1 LDVLV
6 LTQLDKL
13 QATPVS
19 KFQQVRRD
27 LALLMDESLAVSTL
41 QTAFASANLPIV
53 ASIEVFDVYRGKG
66 LPEGKKSLAFKVLMQ
81 DTLKTLTDVEV
92 DEAVEKLLQKAE
104 ECGAILRA

>member
-1 LDVLV
+1 
-6 LTQLDKL
+6 
-13 QATPVS
+13 VS

-41 QTAFASANLPIV
+41 QAAFASAKLPIV

-81 DTLKTLTDVEV
+81 DTFKTLTDVEV
-92 DEAVEKLLQKAE
+92 DEAVAKLLQKAE